1 METQDPKHYR
11 LGVEGLNCGG
21 CVSKTEKA
29 IAAVPGVED
38 VSVNLATAGASVS
51 TTEDV
56 SIEDLALAVDKAG
69 FALATETHRLQIQ
82 GMHCG
87 SCVGR
92 VEEALRAVRGV
103 REASVNLATEQ
114 ARVTV
119 IAGVVESADLIDAI
133 ARAGYQAEPVRE
145 HSGSSQ
151 TDTSQDEIHQLKRS
165 LGVAL
170 AFTVPLFLLDMGG
183 HFIPTFHQ
191 WQMDS
196 FGQQNIFYLF
206 FVLATIVQFGP
217 GLRFYRQGVP
227 ALLRGGP
234 DMNSLVMLG
243 TSAAWG
249 YSVVATFLP
258 ALLPEERVHVY
269 FEASAVIITL
279 ILMGRFLEARA
290 KGRTGEAIKR
300 LLTLQ
305 ARTAR
310 VWRDGQ
316 FQELAVEDVEQG
328 DRIQVRPGEKIP
340 VDGTVAEGD
349 SYVDES
355 MITGEPIPAR
365 KGPDAEVVG
374 GTVNQSGSLT
384 FEATRV
390 GADTTLQQIV
400 RMVEEAQG
408 SKLPIQ
414 ALVDRVAGVFVP
426 IVMVVAVLTFAVWIA
441 FGPQPALTLAM
452 LNAVAVLIIAC
463 PCAMGLA
470 TPTSIMVGTGKG
482 AEMGVLFR
490 RGDALQRL
498 RNTSVVAFDK
508 TGTLTEGRPTLTNW
522 VIAESFEQ
530 SEVLARI
537 AAVEQASEHPVAQ
550 AIVKAVQ
557 EQGLAVPECSGFQ
570 SETGMGVHASVDGLS
585 VAVGSAHYM
594 RQLGLDPQLFDDTA
608 ERYSGDGK
616 TPLYAAIDGQLAAL
630 LAVADPIKETTADAI
645 RYLHGEGLSV
655 VMISGDSRRTAE
667 AIARQLGIDEVR
679 AEVLP
684 GDKVEVVKELQRD
697 STGVAFVGDGINDA
711 PALAQSDVGI
721 AIGTGTDIAIESADV
736 VLMSGDLRNVP
747 NAIALSRA
755 TIRNIKQNLFWAFA
769 YNASLI
775 PVAAG
780 VLYPV
785 AGVLLSPMFAAV
797 AMAASSVC
805 VLTNALRLRRYEGP
819 IQTSAV
825 NSPE

>member
-1 METQDPKHYR
+1 METQTPKQYR

-29 IAAVPGVED
+29 LAGVAGVSD
-38 VSVNLATAGASVS
+38 VSVNLATARASVS
-51 TTEDV
+51 ASEQV
-56 SIEDLALAVDKAG
+56 RVEDLAQAVESAG
-69 FALATETHRLQIQ
+69 FGLATETHRLQIQ

-92 VEEALRAVRGV
+92 VEEALRAISGV
-103 REASVNLATEQ
+103 REANVNLATEQ

-119 IAGVVESADLIDAI
+119 IAGVVETADLTDAI
-133 ARAGYQAEPVRE
+133 ARAGYQAEAVRDQ
-145 HSGSSQ
+145 SGPSD
-151 TDTSQDEIHQLKRS
+151 TDAAHQEIHRLKRS

-170 AFTVPLFLLDMGG
+170 AFTLPLFLLDMGG
-183 HFIPTFHQ
+183 HFIPAFHE
-191 WQMDS
+191 WQVS
-196 FGQQNIFYLF
+196 TLGQQNVFYLF

-249 YSVVATFLP
+249 YSVIATFLP
-258 ALLPEERVHVY
+258 SVLPAEQVHVY

-279 ILMGRFLEARA
+279 ILLGRFLEARA

-310 VWRDGQ
+310 VWRDGD
-316 FQELAVEDVEQG
+316 FQEVDVEDVKTG

-340 VDGTVAEGD
+340 VDGTVVEGD

-355 MITGEPIPAR
+355 MITGEPIPTH
-365 KGPDAEVVG
+365 KGREAEVVG
-374 GTVNQSGSLT
+374 GTMNQSGSLT

-414 ALVDRVAGVFVP
+414 ALVDRVAGIFVP
-426 IVMVVAVLTFAVWIA
+426 IVMGVAVLTFAVWML

-482 AEMGVLFR
+482 AEMGILFR

-498 RNTSVVAFDK
+498 RNTTVVAFDK
-508 TGTLTEGRPTLTNW
+508 TGTLTEGRPALTDW
-522 VIAESFEQ
+522 VTAEGFDDDLT
-530 SEVLARI
+530 LARI

-550 AIVKAVQ
+550 AIVTAAR
-557 EQGLAVPECSGFQ
+557 EQGLTLPHCEDFQ
-570 SETGMGVHASVDGLS
+570 SETGMGVHASVEGTS

-594 RQLGLDPQLFDDTA
+594 RQLGLAPEQFQDEATRVSTA
-608 ERYSGDGK
+608 GK
-616 TPLYAAIDGQLAAL
+616 TPLYAAIDCRLAAL
-630 LAVADPIKETTADAI
+630 LAVADPIKQTTADAI
-645 RYLHGEGLSV
+645 RYLHEEGLSV
-655 VMISGDSRRTAE
+655 AMITGDNRHTAE

-684 GDKVEVVKELQRD
+684 QGKVEAVKALQGDGRR
-697 STGVAFVGDGINDA
+697 VAFVGDGINDA

-721 AIGTGTDIAIESADV
+721 AIGTGTDIAIESAEV
-736 VLMSGDLRNVP
+736 VLMSGDLLNVP
-747 NAIALSRA
+747 NAISLSRA

-805 VLTNALRLRRYEGP
+805 VLTNALRLRRYQGP
-819 IQTSAV
+819 IQTNAS
-825 NSPE
+825 